1 MAKTARKIPT
11 AAEVLAR
18 QKSDHAP
25 DGPWAPKLPASSTT
39 VAVAKTGTAVAVP
52 DERDSVQQYLD
63 EIAPN
68 SIVGRMVKFDI
79 KEGAFILHDDS
90 STVSPDV
97 DFVAHADQTLV
108 GQIKFNGAGE
118 PPDRVMGL
126 LYNGFKMPS
135 RESLGDLDESKWSI
149 GLDNLPQDP
158 WQHHVYLV
166 LQNAVTMEMFTFVT
180 SSKTGRRAVGNL
192 LRHYDR
198 VKKTH
203 PDDLPVVRLKVGG
216 FQHSDERVGWVKTPV
231 FVVVG
236 RRPRDS
242 AAVPDTSPG
251 GDMNDKIG
259 F

>member
-25 DGPWAPKLPASSTT
+25 GGISAPKPPVPSTA

-52 DERDSVQQYLD
+52 DQRDSVQQYLD
-63 EIAPN
+63 EVAPAA
-68 SIVGRMVKFDI
+68 IVGRMVKFS
-79 KEGAFILHDDS
+79 KEGQFVTHDDGEAI
-90 STVSPDV
+90 PEDAE
-97 DFVAHADQTLV
+97 FAALCDQTLV
-108 GQIKFNGAGE
+108 GLIKFNGPGE
-118 PPDRVMGL
+118 PPDRIMGL
-126 LYNGFKMPS
+126 LYDGFELPR
-135 RESLGDLDESKWSI
+135 RESLGDLDQSKWPI

-158 WQHHVYLV
+158 WQHQMYLV
-166 LQNAVTMEMFTFVT
+166 LQNVTTMEMFTFVT

-192 LRHYDR
+192 LRHYNR
-198 VKKTH
+198 TKKTH
-203 PDDLPVVRLKVGG
+203 PDDVPVVRLRVGG
-216 FQHSDERVGWVKTPV
+216 FDHSDERVGWVKTPN

-242 AAVPDTSPG
+242 SAVPDTSPG